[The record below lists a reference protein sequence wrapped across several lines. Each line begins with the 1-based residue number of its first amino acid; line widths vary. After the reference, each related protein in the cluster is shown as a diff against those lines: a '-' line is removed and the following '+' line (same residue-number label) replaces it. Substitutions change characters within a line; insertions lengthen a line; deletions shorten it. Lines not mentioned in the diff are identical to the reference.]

1 MEVTRRQLV
10 VLGTAGA
17 AGAIVGKGVLT
28 GSSAAAEVAN
38 AGRGVHIHGTV
49 TYRGTPPV
57 GLGPGKAADGT
68 GMAGMD
74 NAGMGTPG
82 PDMAGMGMARMAATD
97 YLHVI
102 NIEVFGPD
110 SDLSGNGWGATTDA
124 TDPTQP
130 VPVDGLQCFYT
141 QRGSIQGDIVKL
153 TGRMLFS
160 GDPGDPGG
168 TIITEANLA
177 NGSIRWT
184 GTVNKT
190 AQFLLE
196 GTGVVIRI

>member
-10 VLGTAGA
+10 ALGAAGTAGA
-17 AGAIVGKGVLT
+17 VLGKAAL
-28 GSSAAAEVAN
+28 SSSPAAAETPN

-49 TYRGTPPV
+49 IYRGTPPV
-57 GLGPGKAADGT
+57 GVGPGKTAGGT
-68 GMAGMD
+68 DM
-74 NAGMGTPG
+74 AGMGTAG
-82 PDMAGMGMARMAATD
+82 TDMAGTDMAGMGMARMAATD
-97 YLHVI
+97 YMHVI

-124 TDPTQP
+124 TNPTQP

-153 TGRMLFS
+153 TGRMLLS

-168 TIITEANLA
+168 TITTEANLV
-177 NGSIRWT
+177 NGTIRWT
-184 GTVNKT
+184 GTLNKT
-190 AQFLLE
+190 AQLLLE